1 MRKIY
6 ILKQEENAF
15 NKIESVYEFTERV
28 NDHVSNYY
36 HPDNV
41 ISIDVISSNNRLHA
55 IIKYYER

>member
-1 MRKIY
+1 MQKIN

-15 NKIESVYEFTERV
+15 NRVESVYEFTERV
-28 NDHVSNYY
+28 NDYVSTFY

-41 ISIDVISSNNRLHA
+41 ISVDVISSNNRLHA